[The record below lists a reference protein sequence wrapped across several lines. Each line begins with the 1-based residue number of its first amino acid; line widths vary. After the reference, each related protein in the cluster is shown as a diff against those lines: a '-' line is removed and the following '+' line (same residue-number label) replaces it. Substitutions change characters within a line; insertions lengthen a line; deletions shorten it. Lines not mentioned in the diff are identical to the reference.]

1 MSRFDSLPADQKAV
15 LQLVLKQGKSY
26 EDIASMLR
34 MEPSAVR
41 ERARDALDALGPEQ
55 APGLTEQR
63 QDEIADYLLGQQGGD
78 EADDTHYFLEGSGA
92 GRAWA
97 RVVGDELEQV
107 APGAVPEIPEEGT
120 HEAEP
125 EPAAPVAADDDDL
138 APAGAAAAPAA
149 AAPARERAGKR
160 SSSRLGGVIFLVGVA
175 ALLALVLVIALGGDD
190 NNDSGSAAFSSST
203 PARTLTNTNTT
214 KVEAQ
219 INLRPAVEGSK
230 ALGVANVVSQG
241 GQRAIA
247 LIGQSLPPS
256 PRYAVWLYN
265 SQNDNQ
271 FLGFAPPVKKAGRLQ
286 GLAPVPDDFSRYK
299 EIIITREQVDRPQ
312 KPGLIVLRGSLK
324 S

>member
-41 ERARDALDALGPEQ
+41 ERARDALDALGPEE

-125 EPAAPVAADDDDL
+125 EPVAQDEEDL
-138 APAGAAAAPAA
+138 APAGAAAAPAT
-149 AAPARERAGKR
+149 AAPPRERAGKR

-190 NNDSGSAAFSSST
+190 NNDSGSASSSSST
-203 PARTLTNTNTT
+203 PPRTSTNTNTT

-286 GLAPVPDDFSRYK
+286 GLAPVPNDFSRYK

>member
-15 LQLVLKQGKSY
+15 LQLVLKQGKRY

-34 MEPSAVR
+34 MEPSAVQ
-41 ERARDALDALGPEQ
+41 ERARDALDALGPEE

-63 QDEIADYLLGQQGGD
+63 QDEISDYLLGQQSEA
-78 EADDTHYFLEGSGA
+78 EADDTHYFLQGSGS

-107 APGAVPEIPEEGT
+107 APGSVPEIPEEGT
-120 HEAEP
+120 DDAEL
-125 EPAAPVAADDDDL
+125 EPAPAAADEDL
-138 APAGAAAAPAA
+138 APAGAAAGAEA
-149 AAPARERAGKR
+149 AAPARERAGR
-160 SSSRLGGVIFLVGVA
+160 PSSSKLGGVIFLIGVA

-190 NNDSGSAAFSSST
+190 NNDKGSASSSSST
-203 PARTLTNTNTT
+203 PARTSTNTSTT

-219 INLRPAVEGSK
+219 INLRPAVDGSK
-230 ALGVANVVSQG
+230 SLGVANVVSQG

-324 S
+324 N

>member
-41 ERARDALDALGPEQ
+41 ERARDALDALGPEE

-63 QDEIADYLLGQQGGD
+63 QDEIADYLLGQQSDD

-97 RVVGDELEQV
+97 RVVGNELEQV

-125 EPAAPVAADDDDL
+125 EPDERVTEDDDAL

-149 AAPARERAGKR
+149 ATAAPERTGGR

-175 ALLALVLVIALGGDD
+175 ALLAL
-190 NNDSGSAAFSSST
+190 
-203 PARTLTNTNTT
+203 
-214 KVEAQ
+214 
-219 INLRPAVEGSK
+219 
-230 ALGVANVVSQG
+230 
-241 GQRAIA
+241 
-247 LIGQSLPPS
+247 
-256 PRYAVWLYN
+256 
-265 SQNDNQ
+265 
-271 FLGFAPPVKKAGRLQ
+271 
-286 GLAPVPDDFSRYK
+286 
-299 EIIITREQVDRPQ
+299 
-312 KPGLIVLRGSLK
+312 
-324 S
+324 

>member
-41 ERARDALDALGPEQ
+41 ERARDALDALGPEE

-78 EADDTHYFLEGSGA
+78 AADDTHYFLEGSGA

-125 EPAAPVAADDDDL
+125 EPEPVAADDEVL

-149 AAPARERAGKR
+149 AAPPRERSGR
-160 SSSRLGGVIFLVGVA
+160 SSSRLGGVIFLVG
-175 ALLALVLVIALGGDD
+175 
-190 NNDSGSAAFSSST
+190 
-203 PARTLTNTNTT
+203 
-214 KVEAQ
+214 
-219 INLRPAVEGSK
+219 
-230 ALGVANVVSQG
+230 
-241 GQRAIA
+241 
-247 LIGQSLPPS
+247 
-256 PRYAVWLYN
+256 
-265 SQNDNQ
+265 
-271 FLGFAPPVKKAGRLQ
+271 
-286 GLAPVPDDFSRYK
+286 
-299 EIIITREQVDRPQ
+299 
-312 KPGLIVLRGSLK
+312 
-324 S
+324 

>member
-41 ERARDALDALGPEQ
+41 ERARDALDALGPEE

-92 GRAWA
+92 WRAWA

-107 APGAVPEIPEEGT
+107 APGAVPEIPGGGT
-120 HEAEP
+120 REAEP
-125 EPAAPVAADDDDL
+125 EPAAPVAADDEVL

-149 AAPARERAGKR
+149 AAPPRERSGR

-190 NNDSGSAAFSSST
+190 NKDSGSASSSSST
-203 PARTLTNTNTT
+203 PARTSTNTNTT

-271 FLGFAPPVKKAGRLQ
+271 FLGFA
-286 GLAPVPDDFSRYK
+286 
-299 EIIITREQVDRPQ
+299 
-312 KPGLIVLRGSLK
+312 
-324 S
+324 